1 MVEWR
6 GTPRELWEAGIDS
19 WRQRFH
25 AKPVSGEGRVLYE
38 VTLVIEPD
46 KLGECLSLAAT

>member
-25 AKPVSGEGRVLYE
+25 AKPVHGARVLYE
-38 VTLVIEPD
+38 VTMVVEPD
-46 KLGECLSLAAT
+46 KLRDCLALAAT